1 MKIDGT
7 TRVVGVIGDP
17 VSHTLSPA
25 MHNAAFKALGLNWV
39 YVAWHVAPEGVESAV
54 NAVRGLCLTGMNVTV
69 PHKKTVIP
77 FLDELSPAAK
87 AVGAV
92 NTIVNRGG
100 QLLGDNT
107 DVYGILQAIRV
118 GAKMDTVPPVVV
130 VLGAGGA
137 ARGIVYALTTLPEV
151 KSIRILNRTLA
162 NAEELAREFG
172 TISAVTAFGLEPHAA
187 RHALDGCG
195 LLINATNLGRGT
207 LADVSPLPD
216 AWNCIP
222 PRITCIDSN
231 YSPAT
236 TRLMEQVVAAGGI
249 AFNGLD
255 MLVYQGARAF
265 ELWTGVKPPVDV
277 MRAAANARLQGAPAH
292 LSAGIDRHNQGAHI
306 P

>member
-1 MKIDGT
+1 
-7 TRVVGVIGDP
+7 
-17 VSHTLSPA
+17 

-39 YVAWHVAPEGVESAV
+39 YVAWHVVPEGVEAAV
-54 NAVRGLCLTGMNVTV
+54 NAVRGLCLPGMNITV
-69 PHKKTVIP
+69 PHKKAVIQ
-77 FLDELSPAAK
+77 FLDELLPAAK

-92 NTIVNRGG
+92 NTIVNKDG

-172 TISAVTAFGLEPHAA
+172 TTSSVTAFGLEPHAA

-195 LLINATNLGRGT
+195 LLINATNLGRGK
-207 LADVSPLPD
+207 LANISPLPD

-222 PRITCIDSN
+222 PRIVCIDSN

-236 TRLMEQVVAAGGI
+236 TRLMEQVVAAGGV

-255 MLVYQGARAF
+255 MLVHQGARAF
-265 ELWTGVKPPVDV
+265 ELWTGMTPPVEV
-277 MRAAANARLQGAPAH
+277 MRAAANARL
-292 LSAGIDRHNQGAHI
+292 
-306 P
+306 

>member
-1 MKIDGT
+1 MDIDGT

-17 VSHTLSPA
+17 VSHSLSPA

-39 YVAWHVAPEGVESAV
+39 YVAWHVVPEGVEAAV
-54 NAVRGLCLTGMNVTV
+54 NAVRGLCLPGMNVTV
-69 PHKKTVIP
+69 PHKKAVIK

-100 QLLGDNT
+100 QLYGDNT

-118 GAKMDTVPPVVV
+118 GAKMDSVPPVVV

-172 TISAVTAFGLEPHAA
+172 TTSSVTAFGLEPHAA

-195 LLINATNLGRGT
+195 LLINATNLGRGK
-207 LADVSPLPD
+207 LANISPLPD

-222 PRITCIDSN
+222 PRIVCIDSN

-236 TRLMEQVVAAGGI
+236 TRLMEQVVAAGGVT
-249 AFNGLD
+249 FNGLD
-255 MLVYQGARAF
+255 MLVHQGARAF
-265 ELWTGVKPPVDV
+265 ELWTGMMPPVEV
-277 MRAAANARLQGAPAH
+277 MRAAANARL
-292 LSAGIDRHNQGAHI
+292 
-306 P
+306 

>member
-1 MKIDGT
+1 MDIDGT

-17 VSHTLSPA
+17 VSHSLSPA

-39 YVAWHVAPEGVESAV
+39 YVAWHVVPEGVEAAV
-54 NAVRGLCLTGMNVTV
+54 NAVRGLCLPGMNVTV
-69 PHKKTVIP
+69 PHKKAVIQ

-92 NTIVNRGG
+92 NTIVNRDGH
-100 QLLGDNT
+100 LLGDNT

-118 GAKMDTVPPVVV
+118 GAKMDSVPPVVV

-172 TISAVTAFGLEPHAA
+172 TTSSVTAFGLEPHAA

-195 LLINATNLGRGT
+195 LLINATNLGRGK
-207 LADVSPLPD
+207 LANISPLPD

-222 PRITCIDSN
+222 PRIVCIDSN

-236 TRLMEQVVAAGGI
+236 TRLMEQVVAAGGV

-255 MLVYQGARAF
+255 MLVHQGARAF
-265 ELWTGVKPPVDV
+265 ELWTGMMPPVEV
-277 MRAAANARLQGAPAH
+277 MRAAANARL
-292 LSAGIDRHNQGAHI
+292 
-306 P
+306 